1 MLRAGENIT
10 FVAKVNA
17 ESLLKKPTIKWFK
30 GKWMDLASKSGKHL
44 QLKESYDRNTKVG
57 SQNAER
63 RFIRGIFIPA
73 FKDFVYTRPMM

>member
-1 MLRAGENIT
+1 MSESGLCAKPHSKLFFCAGENIT

-44 QLKESYDRNTKVG
+44 QLKESYDRNTKVWT
-57 SQNAER
+57 NVDA
-63 RFIRGIFIPA
+63 
-73 FKDFVYTRPMM
+73 KT